1 MTENISQAKA
11 KSFNMDLTPLTLLCH
26 IYLIQQ
32 CQRKEERK
40 GADCRTCCDF
50 YACGVDFWSGKQQ
63 LHLAVCRWT
72 GNNDLERGKKRMSKP
87 TKSWIENTM
96 KALDCTEE
104 EALEMWEDDAD
115 IEVGEDKD
123 FDLTP
128 EQEKIAKKYR
138 GTGKRKGEPV
148 KRERKPNAEKREI
161 IEDICGFIAQH
172 CEYAS
177 ETSIVNPE
185 RQIDFTVGGNH
196 YSITLTCHRKP
207 KGGGDG
213 KA

>member
-1 MTENISQAKA
+1 MN
-11 KSFNMDLTPLTLLCH
+11 
-26 IYLIQQ
+26 
-32 CQRKEERK
+32 
-40 GADCRTCCDF
+40 
-50 YACGVDFWSGKQQ
+50 
-63 LHLAVCRWT
+63 
-72 GNNDLERGKKRMSKP
+72 KP
-87 TKSWIENTM
+87 TKAWIENTM

-115 IEVGEDKD
+115 IEAGEAKD

-128 EQEKIAKKYR
+128 EQEKTAKKYR

-148 KRERKPNAEKREI
+148 KRERKPNEEKREI
-161 IEDICGFIAQH
+161 IKDLYH
-172 CEYAS
+172 MYAVMKQNVA
-177 ETSIVNPE
+177 IVNPE
-185 RQIDFTVGGNH
+185 RQIDFSIGDNN